1 MWQLQPA
8 DCGGRR
14 LGWSA
19 GCCPS
24 WRCVYHQHSVLPKVC
39 FHALVSSFLC
49 KLISVPSIHKFEAM
63 KGLVQPAESVLL
75 MPSQVRS
82 GEIEMSSQ
90 SQQRIVQIF
99 FRMIVNANIW
109 IFRLPR
115 CTKMLAEQIPS
126 ILSARLGRETPAW
139 LFSDTTGSEWGCMV
153 MKWLHYLFC
162 HDCMSSSM
170 VGGRGEAGEDTSRSR
185 GLVKNWVKFLLDHN

>member
-1 MWQLQPA
+1 MLWCYL
-8 DCGGRR
+8 
-14 LGWSA
+14 
-19 GCCPS
+19 
-24 WRCVYHQHSVLPKVC
+24 
-39 FHALVSSFLC
+39 SFFS
-49 KLISVPSIHKFEAM
+49 KLIAVPSIHKFEAM

-82 GEIEMSSQ
+82 GRLRCHLQ
-90 SQQRIVQIF
+90 SQQRIVQIL

-139 LFSDTTGSEWGCMV
+139 LFSDTTGSKWGWMV
-153 MKWLHYLFC
+153 RSAFIICFAMTPCPVLWWEAEARLGRTPAGPEAWSRTGWSFYWTTTNHRWDTTQKFNKNC
-162 HDCMSSSM
+162 HNS
-170 VGGRGEAGEDTSRSR
+170 
-185 GLVKNWVKFLLDHN
+185 

>member
-1 MWQLQPA
+1 MLWCYL
-8 DCGGRR
+8 
-14 LGWSA
+14 
-19 GCCPS
+19 
-24 WRCVYHQHSVLPKVC
+24 
-39 FHALVSSFLC
+39 SFFS
-49 KLISVPSIHKFEAM
+49 KLIAVPSIHKFEAM

-82 GEIEMSSQ
+82 GRLRCHLQ
-90 SQQRIVQIF
+90 SQQRIVQIL

-153 MKWLHYLFC
+153 RI
-162 HDCMSSSM
+162 DCIIYFVMTACP
-170 VGGRGEAGEDTSRSR
+170 VLWWEAGARLGRTPAGPEAWSRTGWSFYWTTTNHRWDTTQKFN
-185 GLVKNWVKFLLDHN
+185 KNCHNS